1 MVTRRHGMLLAVA
14 VALAAGAPLARA
26 GAVRHVP
33 VAEAEAGRA
42 LTVPARVERG
52 FESTVTL
59 HFRPVRSAGWR
70 TAEFQRQG
78 DEWVA
83 VIPAG
88 QMRPPGVDYYIVA
101 AGPDGR
107 QAAAFASEAMP
118 HRIVVRKSAGDL
130 RRERELSRAEQRR
143 SRFAASGEWVDFGAR
158 TYEKDGAM
166 REMAD
171 RYYRIDGSY
180 TYLLLAYPLKAF
192 RIGGFRLLGTSP
204 LVARDDGAQCPGTL
218 DDCDVEAGFKVG
230 GYAELRF
237 ALAEG
242 VEVDTRGTFMATK
255 EGFNVGGRGELRFGV
270 EDGSHVALG
279 AELLADV
286 GSSAFFRLGWD
297 TVPELPMTA
306 TVEVLD
312 YPADVRAAG
321 VRLVYGIAHPFPGG
335 LRLGAR
341 VSYQARDE
349 LVGGAGG
356 GLNASMDF

>member
-1 MVTRRHGMLLAVA
+1 MVRLLPLVA
-14 VALAAGAPLARA
+14 VLMAGAPLARA

-33 VAEAEAGRA
+33 VAEAPAGAA
-42 LTVPARVERG
+42 LTVPASVERG

-59 HFRPVRSAGWR
+59 HYRPVAGAGWK

-78 DEWVA
+78 DDWAA

-88 QMRPPGVDYYIVA
+88 QMLPPGVDYFIDLR
-101 AGPDGR
+101 GPGGDA
-107 QAAAFASEAMP
+107 QPVFASQSMP
-118 HRIVVRKSAGDL
+118 HRISVRRSAGDV
-130 RRERELSRAEQRR
+130 RRDRELGQAAGRR
-143 SRFAASGEWVDFGAR
+143 SRFATTAEWVDFGTR
-158 TYEKDGAM
+158 TYRKDGMERAI
-166 REMAD
+166 AD
-171 RYYRIDGSY
+171 RYYRIDASY

-192 RIGGFRLLGTSP
+192 RIGGLRLLGTSP
-204 LVARDDGAQCPGTL
+204 EVVRGDGEECPGTL

-237 ALAEG
+237 ALQEG
-242 VEVDTRGTFMATK
+242 VEIDARGTFMATK

-279 AELLADV
+279 GELLADV

-297 TVPELPMTA
+297 TVPGLPMTA
-306 TVEVLD
+306 TVEMLD
-312 YPADVRAAG
+312 YPADLRAAG
-321 VRLVYGIAHPFPGG
+321 VRLVYGVAHPFASG

-349 LVGGAGG
+349 LIGGAGG
-356 GLNASMDF
+356 GLTASMDF

>member
-1 MVTRRHGMLLAVA
+1 MRLVVIAAVLG
-14 VALAAGAPLARA
+14 VGGPLARA

-33 VAEAEAGRA
+33 LSEAEAGEA
-42 LTVPARVERG
+42 LSVAAQVERG

-59 HFRPVRSAGWR
+59 HFRPVAIPGWS

-78 DEWVA
+78 EEWVA
-83 VIPAG
+83 VIPANK
-88 QMRPPGVDYYIVA
+88 MLAPGVEYYIVA
-101 AGPDGR
+101 AGPGG
-107 QAAAFASEAMP
+107 QIEPAFASQAMP
-118 HRIVVRKSAGDL
+118 HRILVRKSAGDV
-130 RRERELSRAEQRR
+130 RRERELVQAERRR
-143 SRFAASGEWVDFGAR
+143 SRFATSAEWVDFGSR
-158 TYEKDGAM
+158 TYEKDGGM
-166 REMAD
+166 REMND

-192 RIGGFRLLGTSP
+192 RIGGFRVLGTSP
-204 LVARDDGAQCPGTL
+204 EVTRGDGAQCPGSL
-218 DDCDVEAGFKVG
+218 EDCDLEAGFKVG

-237 ALAEG
+237 ALQEG
-242 VEVDTRGTFMATK
+242 IEIDGRGAFMATK

-270 EDGSHVALG
+270 EDGSHVAMG

-297 TVPELPMTA
+297 TVPSVPMTA

-321 VRLVYGIAHPFPGG
+321 VRLIYGLAHPFPNG

-341 VSYQARDE
+341 LSYQARDE
-349 LVGGAGG
+349 LVGGVGG
-356 GLNASMDF
+356 GLSASMDF

>member
-1 MVTRRHGMLLAVA
+1 MVTGARTLVPLALI
-14 VALAAGAPLARA
+14 LAAAAGPAQA

-42 LTVPARVERG
+42 LTVPAKVERG

-59 HFRPVRSAGWR
+59 HFRPALAASWK

-78 DEWVA
+78 EEWAA

-88 QMRPPGVDYYIVA
+88 QMLAPGVDYFIDVR
-101 AGPDGR
+101 GPDGR
-107 QAAAFASEAMP
+107 PQAVFASQEMP
-118 HRIVVRKSAGDL
+118 HRITVRRSTGDV
-130 RRERELSRAEQRR
+130 RRDRELARAAGRR
-143 SRFAASGEWVDFGAR
+143 SRFSTMAEWVDFGTR
-158 TYEKDGAM
+158 TYEKDG
-166 REMAD
+166 MARDIPD
-171 RYYRIDGSY
+171 RYYRVDASY

-192 RIGGFRLLGTSP
+192 RIGGLRLLGTSP
-204 LVARDDGAQCPGTL
+204 EVVRGDGAECPGTL
-218 DDCDVEAGFKVG
+218 AECDVEAGFKVG

-237 ALAEG
+237 AVQEG

-270 EDGSHVALG
+270 EDGSHVAMG
-279 AELLADV
+279 GELLADV

-297 TVPELPMTA
+297 TVPGIPMTA

-312 YPADVRAAG
+312 YPADLRAAG
-321 VRLVYGIAHPFPGG
+321 VRLVYGLAHPFESG

-349 LVGGAGG
+349 LVGGAGA
-356 GLNASMDF
+356 GLTASMDF

>member
-1 MVTRRHGMLLAVA
+1 MTRTGTALISLAA
-14 VALAAGAPLARA
+14 ALVAGAPLARA
-26 GAVRHVP
+26 GAVRHIP

-42 LTVPARVERG
+42 LSVPALVERG

-59 HFRPVRSAGWR
+59 HFRAAGRGWR
-70 TAEFQRQG
+70 TAQFQRQG

-83 VIPAG
+83 VIPATE
-88 QMRPPGVDYYIVA
+88 MLAPGVDYYIVA

-107 QAAAFASEAMP
+107 DQPAFASEAMP
-118 HRIVVRKSAGDL
+118 HRIVVRKSAGDV
-130 RRERELSRAEQRR
+130 RRERELARAERRR
-143 SRFAASGEWVDFGAR
+143 SRFATSAEWVDFGSR
-158 TYEKDGAM
+158 TYQKDGAE

-171 RYYRIDGSY
+171 RYYRLDGSY

-192 RIGGFRLLGTSP
+192 RIGGFRILGTSP
-204 LVARDDGAQCPGTL
+204 QVARDDGGQCPGSL
-218 DDCDVEAGFKVG
+218 QDCDVEAGFKVG

-237 ALAEG
+237 AIEEG
-242 VEVDTRGTFMATK
+242 VEVDTRGAFMATK
-255 EGFNVGGRGELRFGV
+255 EGFNIGGRGELRFGV

-312 YPADVRAAG
+312 YPADLRAAG
-321 VRLVYGIAHPFPGG
+321 VRLVYGVAHPFPNG
-335 LRLGAR
+335 LRVGAR

-356 GLNASMDF
+356 GLTASMDF

>member
-1 MVTRRHGMLLAVA
+1 MVRDAARLLALLA
-14 VALAAGAPLARA
+14 ALVAGAPLARA

-33 VAEAEAGRA
+33 VAEAEAGAA
-42 LTVPARVERG
+42 LSVPAEVERG

-59 HFRPVRSAGWR
+59 HYRPVTAASWK
-70 TAEFQRQG
+70 TAEFQREG
-78 DEWVA
+78 EEWAA

-88 QMRPPGVDYYIVA
+88 EMQAPGVDYFIDLR
-101 AGPDGR
+101 GPDGR
-107 QAAAFASEAMP
+107 PQAVFASEALP
-118 HRIVVRKSAGDL
+118 HRVNVRRSAGEL
-130 RRERELSRAEQRR
+130 RRDRELGRAGGRR
-143 SRFAASGEWVDFGAR
+143 SRFSTMAEWVDFGTR
-158 TYEKDGAM
+158 TYRKDGM
-166 REMAD
+166 EREIAD
-171 RYYRIDGSY
+171 RYYRIDASY

-192 RIGGFRLLGTSP
+192 RIGGLRLLGTSP
-204 LVARDDGAQCPGTL
+204 EVTRGDGAECPGSL
-218 DDCDVEAGFKVG
+218 ADCDVEAGFKVG

-237 ALAEG
+237 AVQEG
-242 VEVDTRGTFMATK
+242 IEVDARGTFMATK

-279 AELLADV
+279 GELLADV

-297 TVPELPMTA
+297 TVPRVPMTA

-312 YPADVRAAG
+312 YPADLRAAG
-321 VRLVYGIAHPFPGG
+321 VRLVYGLAVPFESG

-356 GLNASMDF
+356 GLTASMDF

>member
-1 MVTRRHGMLLAVA
+1 MVTVA
-14 VALAAGAPLARA
+14 RTLVPLGLVLAAAAGSAQA

-42 LTVPARVERG
+42 LTVPAVVERG

-59 HFRPVRSAGWR
+59 HFRPALAASWK

-78 DEWVA
+78 AEWAA

-88 QMRPPGVDYYIVA
+88 QMLAPGVDYFIDVR
-101 AGPDGR
+101 GPGGR
-107 QAAAFASEAMP
+107 AQAVFASQAMP
-118 HRIVVRKSAGDL
+118 HRIMVRRGAGDV
-130 RRERELSRAEQRR
+130 RRDRELSRAGGRR
-143 SRFAASGEWVDFGAR
+143 SRFSTMAEWVDFGTR
-158 TYEKDGAM
+158 TYQKDG
-166 REMAD
+166 MARDIPD
-171 RYYRIDGSY
+171 RYYRVDASY

-192 RIGGFRLLGTSP
+192 RIGGLRLLGTSP
-204 LVARDDGAQCPGTL
+204 EVVRGDGAECPGTL
-218 DDCDVEAGFKVG
+218 AECDVEAGFKVG

-237 ALAEG
+237 ALQEG

-270 EDGSHVALG
+270 EDGSHVAMG
-279 AELLADV
+279 GELLADV

-297 TVPELPMTA
+297 TVPGIPMTA

-312 YPADVRAAG
+312 YPADLRTAG
-321 VRLVYGIAHPFPGG
+321 VRLVYGLAHPFDSG

-349 LVGGAGG
+349 LVGGAGA
-356 GLNASMDF
+356 GLAASMDF